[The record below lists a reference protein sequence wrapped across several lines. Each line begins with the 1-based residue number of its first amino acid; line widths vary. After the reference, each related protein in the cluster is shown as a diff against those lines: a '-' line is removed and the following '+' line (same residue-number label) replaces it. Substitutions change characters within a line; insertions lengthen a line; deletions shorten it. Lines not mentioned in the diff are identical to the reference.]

1 MVTCSCCGEERDED
15 QIAALLCHPDVK
27 LCRVCIGWLGGQA
40 GRPDS
45 TPILPVRD
53 LDASCAFYEAA
64 GFDVRQYE
72 GGGFAFVEYQ
82 DESVFDLSVCE
93 QITPETNGAG
103 CYLIVRDVDGWHDE
117 LVLRGLAV
125 TPIEDMPWGMR
136 EFTLT
141 DPDRNNVRIGRSS
154 DQTA

>member
-53 LDASCAFYEAA
+53 LDAACAFYEAA

-82 DESVFDLSVCE
+82 DESVFDLK
-93 QITPETNGAG
+93 
-103 CYLIVRDVDGWHDE
+103 R
-117 LVLRGLAV
+117 LRADHPGDQRGRLLPHRPGRRRLA
-125 TPIEDMPWGMR
+125 R
-136 EFTLT
+136 
-141 DPDRNNVRIGRSS
+141 
-154 DQTA
+154 